1 MSERATEGAVL
12 GDFLALAI
20 SLARVAERKYPRRGP
35 GRKPEIPDWMMAVFI
50 VVAIVNQKKSKS
62 AQYRF
67 LFNQRSELKRRGLDR
82 FPSRSTYF
90 DRYRRAWRLLEE
102 MVCVHGEMAVLRG
115 WVDARDVAGD
125 KSLVAA
131 RGPVWHQRQKT
142 AGQRPRGVDTEAT
155 WGRSDY
161 DGWVYGY
168 SYEVLIPTG
177 KNQALWPLSASFDT
191 GSCRESVSFR
201 KKIPHLPS
209 TTKTVACDKAY
220 DSDELGEAIEWTP
233 AGCRT
238 GRRFLCP
245 AIVRHNARK
254 IPRKR
259 WRRTVHRQL
268 RKQRRQQREQF
279 LQSAEGRRLYAR
291 RGCTIEPFNS
301 WMKELFGLED
311 RVWHRGLDNNRTMFL
326 AAICA
331 YQLILRINQ
340 RRNQPNGQVK
350 WFIDRL

>member
-1 MSERATEGAVL
+1 MSRRATEGAVWS
-12 GDFLALAI
+12 DFVVWAAALAR
-20 SLARVAERKYPRRGP
+20 AAERKYPRRGP
-35 GRKPEIPDWMMAVFI
+35 GRKPEIPDWMMTVFI
-50 VVAIVNQKKSKS
+50 VMAVVNQKKTKS

-67 LFNQRSELKRRGLDR
+67 LCNQRDALKCLGLDR

-90 DRYRRAWRLLEE
+90 DRYRRAWTLLEH
-102 MVCVHGEMAVLRG
+102 MVQMHGEMAVRRG
-115 WVDARDVAGD
+115 WVNARDVAGD

-131 RGPVWHQRQKT
+131 RGPVWHQRQKVR
-142 AGQRPRGVDTEAT
+142 GRRPRGVDVEAT

-177 KNQALWPLSASFDT
+177 KKQARWPLSASFDT
-191 GSCRESVSFR
+191 GSCRESISFR
-201 KKIPHLPS
+201 KKVPQLPR

-220 DSDELGEAIEWTP
+220 DSDELGDAIEWTED
-233 AGCRT
+233 GCRT

-254 IPRKR
+254 VPRKS
-259 WRRTVHRQL
+259 WPRTRHRQL
-268 RKQRRQQREQF
+268 RKERRQERQQF
-279 LQSAEGRRLYAR
+279 LHSAAGRRLYAR

-301 WMKELFGLED
+301 WIKGLFGLED

-331 YQLILRINQ
+331 YQLILRIN
-340 RRNQPNGQVK
+340 RRRRQPTGQVK